1 MKKYA
6 ISREFFPWNL
16 FAPPISEKFL
26 AMSVPHMK
34 PPKSLWR
41 DKELDVTTHEIESYD
56 GRNITC
62 FVLSPK
68 KLSAK
73 APCLIYLHGGGFIC
87 GNADYAK
94 GFGITLA
101 VRFGVKVFCPAYRLA
116 PENPAPAALE
126 DALTA
131 YCYLLE
137 KGYSSRHITLCGESA
152 GGGLC
157 YALAMKLREKNMPMP
172 AGIIAIS
179 PWVDLTASGT
189 SYIENEERDPSLS
202 KERLQFY
209 ASLYVEDKKDP
220 YVSPIF
226 GDFHG
231 MPPSLI
237 FVGGDEVML
246 SDAETLYQKLTE
258 AGCSAKLQIKPGMW
272 HAYILYGT
280 KESKSDFAMILEF
293 LKDFF
298 PQTDK
303 NTK

>member
-1 MKKYA
+1 MMA
-6 ISREFFPWNL
+6 ISTKLIKIQLSL
-16 FAPPISEKFL
+16 FKAFTQNK
-26 AMSVPHMK
+26 
-34 PPKSLWR
+34 
-41 DKELDVTTHEIESYD
+41 EIEVERKAQAALGEVMARIRKNRVVAQTVVFRDFIGEWIAPKQQKLD
-56 GRNITC
+56 GV
-62 FVLSPK
+62 VL
-68 KLSAK
+68 
-73 APCLIYLHGGGFIC
+73 YLHGGGYC
-87 GNADYAK
+87 AGNIDYAR
-94 GFGITLA
+94 GFSTVLTIKNK
-101 VRFGVKVFCPAYRLA
+101 VKSFCCAYRLA
-116 PENPAPAALE
+116 PENPYPAALE
-126 DALTA
+126 DALESYT
-131 YCYLLE
+131 YLLRS
-137 KGYSSRHITLCGESA
+137 GYTGDQIILCGESA

-209 ASLYVEDKKDP
+209 ASLYAEDKKDP
-220 YVSPIF
+220 YVSPVF

-246 SDAETLYQKLTE
+246 SDAETLYLKLTE

-280 KESKSDFAMILEF
+280 RETKSDFAMILEF
-293 LKDFF
+293 LKKYF
-298 PQTDK
+298 PQTGK
-303 NTK
+303 NAK